1 MHCLPFYTSVL
12 EWKNEM
18 QRSDHLFQ
26 DKYGESQSVKVD
38 VFGDP
43 CQGLDLGDQV
53 AMSPSL

>member
-1 MHCLPFYTSVL
+1 
-12 EWKNEM
+12 M

-26 DKYGESQSVKVD
+26 DKYGESQLVKVD

-53 AMSPSL
+53 AMSPYL